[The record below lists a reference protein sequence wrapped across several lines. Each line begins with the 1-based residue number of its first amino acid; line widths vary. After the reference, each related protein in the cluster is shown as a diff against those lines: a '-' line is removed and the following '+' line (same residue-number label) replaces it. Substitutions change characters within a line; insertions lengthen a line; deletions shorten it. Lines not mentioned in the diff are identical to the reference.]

1 MEGHLVFWF
10 ACKVIIQIIGCLIAY
25 IVWKY
30 ITGKPLGQQTVLDK
44 MIQDYIII
52 NITNFFTSTFI
63 YIKFSEQYTH
73 EMAMCFLA
81 INQAGLMAWML
92 QIMATIAIRYLYIF
106 HPGFMA
112 ETRDQMIILATRCFV
127 GIGALAS
134 IFLNDYGGEGGPD
147 YMYLTNS
154 DSKTP
159 QKSPTYWLTKVV
171 LTLNVLLLIFTQ
183 VKIEMF
189 KKQTNPN
196 GPTNN
201 LNRRRIKF
209 KSKNSIFGNKAV
221 AITLVLLLAF
231 LILYLD
237 WAYFP
242 TNVKNSGKTLRTR
255 AIGSIIMQILFPL
268 LWIRKNKNIQ
278 DFFFRMWF
286 SKVIFPRPMNVKF
299 IIRPARIVVPMV
311 LTED

>member
-1 MEGHLVFWF
+1 
-10 ACKVIIQIIGCLIAY
+10 
-25 IVWKY
+25 
-30 ITGKPLGQQTVLDK
+30 
-44 MIQDYIII
+44 
-52 NITNFFTSTFI
+52 
-63 YIKFSEQYTH
+63 
-73 EMAMCFLA
+73 
-81 INQAGLMAWML
+81 
-92 QIMATIAIRYLYIF
+92 
-106 HPGFMA
+106 
-112 ETRDQMIILATRCFV
+112 
-127 GIGALAS
+127 
-134 IFLNDYGGEGGPD
+134 
-147 YMYLTNS
+147 MYLTNS

-201 LNRRRIKF
+201 LNRRRNKYR
-209 KSKNSIFGNKAV
+209 SKNSIFGNKAV

-242 TNVKNSGKTLRTR
+242 TNIKNGGKTLRTR

-286 SKVIFPRPMNVKF
+286 SKVMFPRPTNVKF

-311 LTED
+311 LIED

>member
-10 ACKVIIQIIGCLIAY
+10 ACKVIIHIIGCLIAY

-73 EMAMCFLA
+73 EMAMYILA
-81 INQAGLMAWML
+81 INLAGLMAWML
-92 QIMATIAIRYLYIF
+92 QIMATIGIRYLYIF
-106 HPGFMA
+106 YPGFMA
-112 ETRDQMIILATRCFV
+112 ETKDQKIILATRCFV
-127 GIGALAS
+127 GLGALTS
-134 IFLNDYGGEGGPD
+134 VFLNDYGEGGPD

-171 LTLNVLLLIFTQ
+171 LTLNVLLLMFSQ
-183 VKIEMF
+183 VKIELF

-201 LNRRRIKF
+201 LNRRRNKYR
-209 KSKNSIFGNKAV
+209 SKNSIFGNKAV

-231 LILYLD
+231 LILFLD

-299 IIRPARIVVPMV
+299 IIRPTRIVVPMV